1 MIHLLWGFSLL
12 FSSTLVSFYFKK
24 DNRKCRL
31 HTVFD
36 FAVISVTSL
45 LTLTY
50 LSINPLREV
59 LKVTAT
65 KNKTKLEV

>member
-1 MIHLLWGFSLL
+1 MGSMIMVYATMMLCW
-12 FSSTLVSFYFKK
+12 K
-24 DNRKCRL
+24 DECKTSVNLKLSGVERKCRL

-50 LSINPLREV
+50 YL
-59 LKVTAT
+59 
-65 KNKTKLEV
+65 

>member
-1 MIHLLWGFSLL
+1 
-12 FSSTLVSFYFKK
+12 
-24 DNRKCRL
+24 L

-65 KNKTKLEV
+65 KNKTKLVVLTQFGH

>member
-1 MIHLLWGFSLL
+1 MIHLVWGFSLL
-12 FSSTLVSFYFKK
+12 FSSILVFFYFKK

-50 LSINPLREV
+50 YL
-59 LKVTAT
+59 
-65 KNKTKLEV
+65 

>member
-1 MIHLLWGFSLL
+1 MDVRQGVNLKLSG
-12 FSSTLVSFYFKK
+12 VE
-24 DNRKCRL
+24 RKYRL

-50 LSINPLREV
+50 YL
-59 LKVTAT
+59 
-65 KNKTKLEV
+65 

>member
-1 MIHLLWGFSLL
+1 MGSMIMVYATMMLCW
-12 FSSTLVSFYFKK
+12 K
-24 DNRKCRL
+24 DECKTSVNLRLSGVERKYRL

-50 LSINPLREV
+50 YL
-59 LKVTAT
+59 
-65 KNKTKLEV
+65 